1 MISFHLETSSKFSTY
16 SIKHNTN
23 QKSFRPQV
31 YVYPGSEDTSYDS
44 RLVKV
49 MLVPV
54 LGAID
59 DLLYM
64 HESNIN
70 CTSKLDRIFA

>member
-1 MISFHLETSSKFSTY
+1 M
-16 SIKHNTN
+16 
-23 QKSFRPQV
+23 

-64 HESNIN
+64 HESNMN
-70 CTSKLDRIFA
+70 CKSKIRQNCVFGTYDCTLDLNIVWYR